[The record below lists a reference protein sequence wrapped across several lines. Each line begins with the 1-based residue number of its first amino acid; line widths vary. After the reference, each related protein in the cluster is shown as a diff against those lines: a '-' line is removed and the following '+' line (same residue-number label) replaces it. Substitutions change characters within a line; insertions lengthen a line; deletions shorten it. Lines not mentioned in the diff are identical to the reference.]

1 MDIVIH
7 LSDEAIKNIG
17 GFSFVI
23 VFLVTVA
30 YVLIKYK
37 D

>member
-17 GFSFVI
+17 GFSFV
-23 VFLVTVA
+23 VVLVVA
-30 YVLIKYK
+30 IALVMYK
-37 D
+37 KW